1 METLFSKIISGE
13 IPCYKVAEDK
23 YCFAFLDIQPTTKGH
38 VLCVPKVAIDKFF
51 DLPEVTYI
59 QLMSFSRKVALAIR
73 KAIPCKRVALSVIGL
88 EVPHAHVHLI
98 PLQSM
103 EDATFQKRIKLDQKT
118 MEITAKAIAAH
129 FQADEVL

>member
-13 IPCYKVAEDK
+13 IPSYKVAEDK

-38 VLCVPKVAIDKFF
+38 VLCVPKVAIDEFF

-73 KAIPCKRVALSVIGL
+73 KTIPCKRVALSVIGL

-103 EDATFQKRIKLDQKT
+103 EDATFQKRIKLDPET
-118 MEITAKAIAAH
+118 MEKTAKAIAAH

>member
-13 IPCYKVAEDK
+13 ITSYKVAEDK

-73 KAIPCKRVALSVIGL
+73 KTIPCKRVALTVIGL

-103 EDATFQKRIKLDQKT
+103 EDATFQKRIKLDPET
-118 MEITAKAIAAH
+118 MEKTAKAIAAH

>member
-1 METLFSKIISGE
+1 
-13 IPCYKVAEDK
+13 
-23 YCFAFLDIQPTTKGH
+23 
-38 VLCVPKVAIDKFF
+38 VAIDKFF

-73 KAIPCKRVALSVIGL
+73 KTIPCKRVALTVIGL

-103 EDATFQKRIKLDQKT
+103 EDATFQKRIKLDPKT
-118 MEITAKAIAAH
+118 MEMTAKAIAAH